1 MLCHIVYKARPNPFV
16 MYSIGIDK
24 TLCTELDITIM
35 SCWRV
40 DLNIVISDTIVYVMY
55 GARNNC
61 CHIMH
66 SVDIIGM

>member
-1 MLCHIVYKARPNPFV
+1 

-40 DLNIVISDTIVYVMY
+40 DMNIVISDTTAHVMY